1 MTDQERDP
9 EAVGPE
15 GAADE
20 TDTADET
27 ADETTD
33 TADDLAAVD
42 DELEA
47 DEGVDDAEAAEPAA
61 VAAGGRRSR
70 DRKPKA
76 GAPVVVP
83 SISEQAVHIGDRA
96 SAVFVLAMVGVFVAI
111 FGYALLFG
119 QGGFVSNLLPTPTPV
134 VTPAPTAAP
143 TAAPTPVATPA
154 PTTTP
159 TAAPTAAPTGA
170 PTAAPTAEPSVAP
183 TPAAS

>member
-15 GAADE
+15 GAGDE
-20 TDTADET
+20 TNAADDI

-33 TADDLAAVD
+33 TADDWAVD
-42 DELEA
+42 EEPEA
-47 DEGVDDAEAAEPAA
+47 DEGVDDAEPVAAG
-61 VAAGGRRSR
+61 AGGRRSR

-83 SISEQAVHIGDRA
+83 SISDQAVHINDRA

-134 VTPAPTAAP
+134 VTP
-143 TAAPTPVATPA
+143 V
-154 PTTTP
+154 
-159 TAAPTAAPTGA
+159 
-170 PTAAPTAEPSVAP
+170 PTAAPTAEPSAAPTASSTAEPTVAP

>member
-1 MTDQERDP
+1 MTDQKRDP
-9 EAVGPE
+9 EAISPE
-15 GAADE
+15 GAGDE

-27 ADETTD
+27 ADETID
-33 TADDLAAVD
+33 TADDLAAVY

-47 DEGVDDAEAAEPAA
+47 DEGVDDAEAVDDAEPAV

-119 QGGFVSNLLPTPTPV
+119 QGGFVSNLLATPTPV
-134 VTPAPTAAP
+134 VTPAPSP
-143 TAAPTPVATPA
+143 TAAPS
-154 PTTTP
+154 
-159 TAAPTAAPTGA
+159 AAPSVAPSAAPSVA
-170 PTAAPTAEPSVAP
+170 PSVAP

>member
-15 GAADE
+15 GAGDE
-20 TDTADET
+20 TDTADDT

-47 DEGVDDAEAAEPAA
+47 DEGVDDAETVDDAEPAV

-134 VTPAPTAAP
+134 VTPAPTA
-143 TAAPTPVATPA
+143 
-154 PTTTP
+154 TP
-159 TAAPTAAPTGA
+159 TAAPTAVA
-170 PTAAPTAEPSVAP
+170 TAAPSAAPSVTPAP
-183 TPAAS
+183 SPSAANASPSPAAS

>member
-15 GAADE
+15 GAGDE
-20 TDTADET
+20 TDAADDK

-33 TADDLAAVD
+33 TADDWAAVED
-42 DELEA
+42 GLED
-47 DEGVDDAEAAEPAA
+47 DEGVDDAEAVVAA
-61 VAAGGRRSR
+61 GAGGRRSR

-83 SISEQAVHIGDRA
+83 SISEQAVHINDRA
-96 SAVFVLAMVGVFVAI
+96 SAVFVLAMIGVFVAI

-119 QGGFVSNLLPTPTPV
+119 QGGFVTNLLPTPV
-134 VTPAPTAAP
+134 VTPAPTPVPSAAP
-143 TAAPTPVATPA
+143 TAAPTI
-154 PTTTP
+154 
-159 TAAPTAAPTGA
+159 
-170 PTAAPTAEPSVAP
+170 AP